1 MDKILFYLFCL
12 LFKIV
17 DEDQSE
23 LENECIQNQNI
34 YESPESADNQHVFCR
49 NILPAS
55 WLGMPDSSC
64 DIRMCDK
71 HR

>member
-1 MDKILFYLFCL
+1 MEFGTL
-12 LFKIV
+12 
-17 DEDQSE
+17 DED
-23 LENECIQNQNI
+23 ECIQNQNI

-64 DIRMCDK
+64 DIQMCDK
-71 HR
+71 HC